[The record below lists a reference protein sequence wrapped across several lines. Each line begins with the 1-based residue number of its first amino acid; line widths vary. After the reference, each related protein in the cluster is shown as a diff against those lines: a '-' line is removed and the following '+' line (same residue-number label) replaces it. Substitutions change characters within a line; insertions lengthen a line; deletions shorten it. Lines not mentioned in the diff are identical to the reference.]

1 MRIQKK
7 LFSLICI
14 AVVAPAGVASAKD
27 ITGDFISPLTGLYV
41 CAEMND
47 ASERL
52 ACYDEMVA
60 SLKIAE
66 ERKEIVAIDA
76 QAAKKIKREAFGF
89 NIPSLPKLGLP
100 KIGGDEKI
108 DSVVLKVKS
117 IKKQGRRYVIRF
129 ENGQIWEEV
138 GGHINY
144 IPRGELTA
152 TIKPKSMNSYMLS
165 LHKGKTTVRGLR
177 IRRIE

>member
-1 MRIQKK
+1 MRTHII
-7 LFSLICI
+7 LFSTACI
-14 AVVAPAGVASAKD
+14 TAVIPVSSAIAKD
-27 ITGDFISPLTGLYV
+27 ITDDFTSPLTGLYD
-41 CAEMND
+41 CAEMSD
-47 ASERL
+47 ESKRL

-117 IKKQGRRYVIRF
+117 IKKQGRRYVIWF